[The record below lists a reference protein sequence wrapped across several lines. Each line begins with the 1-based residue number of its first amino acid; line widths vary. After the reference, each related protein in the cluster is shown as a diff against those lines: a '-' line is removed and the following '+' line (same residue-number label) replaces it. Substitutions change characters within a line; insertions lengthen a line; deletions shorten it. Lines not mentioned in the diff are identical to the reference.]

1 MGSVFLLL
9 PQKPHSIGVERHLDA
24 DTVKW
29 QWSQGKSFLYFLLM
43 WRTYLSHRW
52 GYCIFFCTAMLWCYR
67 GQKNTGWNWLCKTSL
82 AVILQTWGLIMCK
95 TRMWY
100 QQVKMSQNCLER
112 RSDTFGYWA
121 IKSNRQ
127 INAYYSRMSIFI
139 VCCSLAFLPVMA
151 WRYLHSKKK
160 IMYRWW
166 IESYFVFWSLGF
178 YSCHYKSNILL
189 RDRNWELF
197 FFFPEYQ
204 FPVNQFLGIFCLLA
218 YWFNFVPPLKNFYN
232 FSSVQ
237 SWVWIWTLPLFL
249 LYKRIRVQW

>member
-121 IKSNRQ
+121 IKSIDRLMRITLEWVYLLCVAAWHFFQ
-127 INAYYSRMSIFI
+127 WWHGDTCI
-139 VCCSLAFLPVMA
+139 V
-151 WRYLHSKKK
+151 RRK
-160 IMYRWW
+160 
-166 IESYFVFWSLGF
+166 
-178 YSCHYKSNILL
+178 
-189 RDRNWELF
+189 
-197 FFFPEYQ
+197 
-204 FPVNQFLGIFCLLA
+204 
-218 YWFNFVPPLKNFYN
+218 
-232 FSSVQ
+232 
-237 SWVWIWTLPLFL
+237 
-249 LYKRIRVQW
+249 

>member
-112 RSDTFGYWA
+112 CSDTFGYWA

-189 RDRNWELF
+189 RDRNRELF
-197 FFFPEYQ
+197 FFFQ
-204 FPVNQFLGIFCLLA
+204 STSSQLTNFLEFFVSLLIG
-218 YWFNFVPPLKNFYN
+218 
-232 FSSVQ
+232 S
-237 SWVWIWTLPLFL
+237 ILFL
-249 LYKRIRVQW
+249 R